1 MSIKPTSHN
10 GASWRNPEINARMV
24 AEAGKLG
31 ERIPSHNGERS
42 EMLRARADARRIIG
56 KLSERHTELSNK
68 NDSDGATYVLSA
80 MDGFGSIIASI
91 SATLDMMDAESSAP
105 TASAS
110 AGSDG
115 WKSSEGKALRVM
127 RNAADYRAAYTSV
140 ANGGKAAAYEGDDVS
155 LTDFVRG
162 AAGMKTTQAVRNALS
177 IGTDTAG
184 GFSVPSLVMP
194 GILEALAPASS
205 VLSAGAPIVLLEEGA
220 KSYTTA
226 VLAAIPT
233 AAWRSENGALAESEP
248 TFRGV
253 PATPRSLSFIFKVS
267 RELLMDSPNMEQA
280 LTIAIAQS
288 FAREL
293 DRVAL
298 RGTGTA
304 PEPRGL
310 LNTVGVNPVSNGA
323 NGTAL
328 ASYANF
334 FAATQAIL
342 NANAPMPTA
351 AIMAPRSLVKLGG
364 LTATDGQPLNVPPM
378 LQPVRMLNTSQ
389 VPVNL
394 TVGTSNDCS
403 EIYVGDF
410 TRMAFMMRESMS
422 IQPLNE
428 KYADN
433 GQIGFACH
441 VRADVSVF
449 YPAAFAIVTG
459 VRP

>member
-1 MSIKPTSHN
+1 MSIKPTSN
-10 GASWRNPEINARMV
+10 IRATWRNPETNACMA

-31 ERIPSHNGERS
+31 ERIPDHNGERS
-42 EMLRARADARRIIG
+42 EMLRARADVRRILD
-56 KLSERHTELSNK
+56 KLSARARDLSNK
-68 NDSDGATYVLSA
+68 DDSEGLKSVMTAI
-80 MDGFGSIIASI
+80 DGFASIIASI
-91 SATLDMMDAESSAP
+91 SATLDMQDAESGSP
-105 TASAS
+105 SASAS
-110 AGSDG
+110 AGADG
-115 WKSSEGKALRVM
+115 WKSADGKPLKVL
-127 RNAADYRAAYTSV
+127 RNAADYRAAYASL
-140 ANGGKAAAYEGDDVS
+140 ANAGKAAAYEGDDVS
-155 LTDFVRG
+155 LADFVRG

-177 IGTDTAG
+177 VGTDTSG

-194 GILEALAPASS
+194 GILEAMAPVSA
-205 VLSAGAPIVLLEEGA
+205 VLSAGASIVLLEEGA

-226 VLAAIPT
+226 VLDSIPT
-233 AAWRSENGALAESEP
+233 AAWRNENGALAESEP

-310 LNTVGVNPVSNGA
+310 LNTVGVNAVANGA
-323 NGTAL
+323 NGAAL

-378 LQPVRMLNTSQ
+378 LQTVRMLNTSQ

-410 TRMAFMMRESMS
+410 TRMAFMMRENMS